1 MSPSDDPPAPE
12 TDGAAA
18 GDDGVGPADGPPSRD
33 VESART
39 HGDDGPHTHRTD
51 ESDEPGFETF
61 VRDLVGSAVA
71 VALVGVLLL
80 AASGVWPPLVV
91 VESTSMV
98 PHLQVGDLV
107 FVMEEQRF
115 AGDAQQE
122 STGVVPARAG
132 GTADH
137 TTFAGPGDVIV
148 YAPDGNFRS
157 TPVIH
162 RAMFYVEAGENW
174 YDRANDSHVQA
185 DSCRSLSN
193 CPAPHAGFI
202 TKGDNEATNDYYDQA
217 RGISKPVKPA
227 WIKGKAVARVP
238 WLGCVR
244 LATEFRGPQCNL
256 LSTAPTP
263 TGTA

>member
-1 MSPSDDPPAPE
+1 MSPSDDPSAAE
-12 TDGAAA
+12 TDGAR
-18 GDDGVGPADGPPSRD
+18 SR
-33 VESART
+33 
-39 HGDDGPHTHRTD
+39 GDDGPHTHRTE
-51 ESDEPGFETF
+51 ESDEPGLETF

-71 VALVGVLLL
+71 VGLVGILLL

-115 AGDAQQE
+115 AGDAQHE
-122 STGVVPARAG
+122 STGIVPAHAG
-132 GTADH
+132 GVADH
-137 TTFAGPGDVIV
+137 RTFSGPGDVIV
-148 YAPDGNFRS
+148 FAPDGNFRS

-162 RAMFYVEAGENW
+162 RAMFYVAAGENW
-174 YDRANDSHVQA
+174 YDRANASHVRA
-185 DSCRSLSN
+185 DSCESLSN

-244 LATEFRGPQCNL
+244 LATEFRGPQCTL
-256 LSTAPTP
+256 LSTAAGPTA
-263 TGTA
+263 TA